1 MLTRDGVVVPQAFPS
16 IQIDRGAIRFVLSGA
31 QLMCPGLT
39 SPGGKLPGDGET
51 ELEKGQVVVVNA
63 EGKENA
69 VMIGILKMGTKDI
82 KNVKKG
88 VAVEGGMYLGDGLW
102 NLKVQ

>member
-1 MLTRDGVVVPQAFPS
+1 
-16 IQIDRGAIRFVLSGA
+16 VLSGA

-39 SPGGKLPGDGET
+39 SPGGKLPEDGQDI
-51 ELEKGQVVVVNA
+51 EKGQVVAINA

-69 VMIGILKMGTKDI
+69 VMVGILKMGTKEI
-82 KNVKKG
+82 KTVKKG

-102 NLKVQ
+102 NLKIQ